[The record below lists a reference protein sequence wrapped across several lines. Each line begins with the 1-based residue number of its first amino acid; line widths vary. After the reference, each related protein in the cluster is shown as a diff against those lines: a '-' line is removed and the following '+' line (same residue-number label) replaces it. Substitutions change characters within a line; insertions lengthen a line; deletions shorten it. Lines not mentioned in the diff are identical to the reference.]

1 MVPVFSSQIYKPQI
15 IQHIGSQI
23 LFAVISPKKVEQIV
37 CILRKEASERE
48 QVLMGTFQFDIGHL
62 FEMG

>member
-15 IQHIGSQI
+15 TQHTGSQI
-23 LFAVISPKKVEQIV
+23 PFAVISPKKVEQIV
-37 CILRKEASERE
+37 CILLKKASKRE
-48 QVLMGTFQFDIGHL
+48 HLLMGTFQCDIGHL